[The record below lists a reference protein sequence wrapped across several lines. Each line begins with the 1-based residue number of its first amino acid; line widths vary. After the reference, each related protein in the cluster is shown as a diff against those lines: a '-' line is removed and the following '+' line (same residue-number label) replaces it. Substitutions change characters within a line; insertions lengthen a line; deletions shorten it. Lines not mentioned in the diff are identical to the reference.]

1 MDFLETQLDIV
12 KKFVDGA
19 RSSICYV
26 SAQKSLF
33 DKIPEQFGNN
43 FVVMDL
49 LYDFSPFKPFITILS
64 NKNPDA
70 SVVRKSSYSLQAD
83 SFLSFF
89 KNGYADERYD
99 IPLDNEFVYETNR
112 FIQTICTLMR
122 ELNDTN
128 YLIMNAQL
136 LLKNSIDLLKE
147 MEKYPLR
154 GKIILCF
161 NSDDATECSRDA
173 VEFFEK
179 NRNKHNFLY
188 LKERLS
194 DSEAFFPSENSFD
207 SAAPKVLS
215 DYDSVFRNLRNNR
228 IFMSHEQLLLI
239 VNWTVNHINEFKL
252 TQKKFRELSLEIA
265 LAYYTCLQYD
275 NAILH
280 FNDVIESNSRDDL
293 SIAAL
298 YHLVSIF
305 YYKKSGDFAR
315 RHASHLQELLENN
328 KESPYYSLFQMVVFR
343 FSSNPDIQKNIEN
356 YRNIMQLL
364 EQNGLINNYISTGL
378 SIPWSLIDDDSN
390 RSFINGNIEKCYEL
404 ALQIG
409 NQHLVSKACHWKGII
424 HSHYGE
430 SEEAM
435 KWYFECNRI
444 RTEIG
449 EIGPIMNIRNGLSY
463 ESTRRARYENA
474 YNLVNDV
481 IKNLYNMNDYSDVI
495 DTLKNIGYALFY
507 SRHFVQADA
516 IFTKILHYLRLFSL
530 EKRPGNSFLPS
541 VNDMLIFKAI
551 IEINENDYIHARI
564 NYTRILQEPRDIT
577 SEDKPLLH
585 LIKAALLLEE
595 GNASGAFKA
604 VDEGIQEFRLIKSDQ
619 SHKICFICYEFAVM
633 LNKMGLIDDSDRYL
647 EIGFNLARQKGF
659 EHYTKHMQQVS
670 VYDYLRDTRDF
681 SPLNIDLM
689 FLDEKADK
697 ELLLTQLHK
706 RIHDYQFLNQIK
718 ATNSKIPNLKQYIND
733 VSYAIFEFT
742 LAESVFIC
750 ECRDNRYETIH
761 SVSRKDGAS
770 LDSETWWSLFKNN
783 SGQSFSQLVYSPE
796 ENLYFA
802 NISQF
807 DYHFGIAI
815 AASRENPITA
825 DYINALNIAI
835 SNIQA
840 QIIIFRQNE
849 NLLFL
854 STTDQLSLLN
864 NRHAFQEYIS
874 SESSRIRRYRERKNI
889 KIQISIAFIDLDNFK
904 YYNDTFGHSAGDL
917 FISCFAKLLKQTC
930 RQIDFIARFG
940 GDEFVILMV
949 DTSVDEA
956 LKVNDR
962 LKENL
967 EKQKFFV
974 PDLEKHLGVENLDIP
989 ENKLIGFSM
998 GICSNFDDD
1007 DFENLDKVM
1016 SKADQALYYSKEH
1029 CKGEPSVWK
1038 NISKELIQEGK

>member
-12 KKFVDGA
+12 KKFVGST

-33 DKIPEQFGNN
+33 DKIPDQLGNS
-43 FVVMDL
+43 FVVIDL
-49 LYDFSPFKPFITILS
+49 LYDFSPFKPFLSILS
-64 NKNPDA
+64 QKSPDE

-83 SFLSFF
+83 SFLSYFR
-89 KNGYADERYD
+89 NGYADERYD

-112 FIQTICTLMR
+112 FIQTICALIR

-136 LLKNSIDLLKE
+136 LQQNSLELLKE
-147 MEKYPLR
+147 LEKYPLQ
-154 GKIILCF
+154 GKFVLCF
-161 NSDDATECSRDA
+161 NSDDTEESARA
-173 VEFFEK
+173 AIEFFDR

-188 LKERLS
+188 LKDRLS
-194 DSEAFFPSENSFD
+194 NDTFFPSENSFD
-207 SAAPKVLS
+207 DIASKVLS
-215 DYDSVFRNLRNNR
+215 DYNSVFKNLRNNR
-228 IFMSHEQLLLI
+228 IFMSHDQLLLV
-239 VNWTVNHINEFKL
+239 VNWTVKHINDFKL
-252 TQKKFRELSLEIA
+252 NQKKFRELSLEIA

-280 FNDVIESNSRDDL
+280 FNDVIESHVKDEL

-298 YHLVSIF
+298 YYLVSIF

-315 RHASHLQELLENN
+315 RHANHLQELLEDN
-328 KESPYYSLFQMVVFR
+328 KTSPYYSLFQMVVFQ
-343 FSSNPDIQKNIEN
+343 FTANSDLQKNVEN

-364 EQNGLINNYISTGL
+364 EKSGLINNYISTGL

-390 RSFINGNIEKCYEL
+390 RAFVYGNIEKCYAL
-404 ALQIG
+404 AKQIG

-430 SEEAM
+430 SDEVM
-435 KWYFECNRI
+435 KWYFECNQI

-463 ESTRRARYENA
+463 ESTRRAKYENA

-481 IKNLYNMNDYSDVI
+481 IKNLYNMNDYSNVI

-507 SRHFVQADA
+507 SRHFAQADT
-516 IFTKILHYLRLFSL
+516 IFTKILHYLHLFSL
-530 EKRPGNSFLPS
+530 EKRPSNSFLPS
-541 VNDMLIFKAI
+541 VNDMLIFKSI
-551 IEINENDYIHARI
+551 IEFNENDYIHARI
-564 NYTRILQEPRDIT
+564 NYTRILQDPNGIT

-585 LIKAALLLEE
+585 FIKAALLLEN
-595 GNASGAFKA
+595 GDVSGASSA
-604 VDEGIQEFRLIKSDQ
+604 VDQVISEFELIRSDQ
-619 SHKICFICYEFAVM
+619 SHKICFVCYEFAVM
-633 LNKMGLIDDSDRYL
+633 LNKMGLIDESDKYL
-647 EIGFNLARQKGF
+647 EIGFNLAKQKSF
-659 EHYTKHMQQVS
+659 EHYTKHLQQIS
-670 VYDYLRDTRDF
+670 VYDYLRDTHDF

-697 ELLLTQLHK
+697 EVLLTQLHK

-718 ATNSKIPNLKQYIND
+718 ATNSKIPNLKQYIHD
-733 VSYAIFEFT
+733 VSSAIFEFT

-750 ECRDNRYETIH
+750 ECHDNHYETIH
-761 SVSRKDGAS
+761 CVSRKDGAS
-770 LDSETWWSLFKNN
+770 LDSETWWSLFKKN
-783 SGQSFSQLVYSPE
+783 SSQSFSQLVYSAE

-807 DYHFGIAI
+807 DYRFGIAI
-815 AASRENPITA
+815 AASKENPITT
-825 DYINALNIAI
+825 DYVNALNIAI

-840 QIIIFRQNE
+840 QIIIFKQNE

-874 SESSRIRRYRERKNI
+874 RESNKIRRYRERKNLN
-889 KIQISIAFIDLDNFK
+889 IQISIAFIDLDNFK

-917 FISCFAKLLKQTC
+917 LISCFAKLLKKTC

-949 DTSVDEA
+949 DTSIEEA
-956 LKVNDR
+956 LKVNAR

-967 EKQKFFV
+967 KKQKFFI
-974 PDLEKHLGVENLDIP
+974 PDLEKHLEIENLDIP

-998 GICSNFDDD
+998 GISSNFDDN

-1016 SKADQALYYSKEH
+1016 IKADQALYYSKEH